1 MQGQTNGRDAQ
12 GTVWW
17 RGVQR
22 TQVGCTSLPSLFI
35 NPDAPGTLLF
45 LGVYV
50 GSHWVG
56 PGNKIITHTVELSLR
71 DQRMRAES
79 SNSLLVRLLLLVTSP
94 PS

>member
-1 MQGQTNGRDAQ
+1 MEEMHGAQ
-12 GTVWW
+12 CG
-17 RGVQR
+17 GK
-22 TQVGCTSLPSLFI
+22 GCREPRSGAPAFHHCSLI
-35 NPDAPGTLLF
+35 QTLLF